1 MDDDTA
7 GRATSVS
14 SAPEND
20 WAAAA
25 PLIYPLLRPEGT
37 SGLRVEGLDPAALQ
51 AEGLKAHAEPLVDE
65 GPAGLPV
72 VYAIASGRF
81 DVIVNAEHVLSW
93 GVTPVAIQDAAL
105 ANLRAWADQAMWTDE
120 RSGDRRLLSS
130 QTGDGWDASR
140 ILLPEARAYLT
151 AELASAGRV
160 LVALP
165 ERHLLVA
172 GALRDGDDEFAPMLS
187 EFAIEQSG
195 QADEPIS
202 RQLFEL
208 IEGRLEP
215 LGA

>member
-1 MDDDTA
+1 MGEGKTGGA
-7 GRATSVS
+7 GSVS

-25 PLIYPLLRPEGT
+25 PLIYPLFRPPGT
-37 SGLRVEGLDPAALQ
+37 TGLKLEGLDPAVLQ
-51 AEGLKAHAEPLVDE
+51 AEGLKTHAEPLLDD

-93 GVTPVAIQDAAL
+93 GVTPTAIQDAAL
-105 ANLRAWADQAMWTDE
+105 ANLRAWADQAPWTDE
-120 RSGDRRLLSS
+120 RSGDRRLISS

-140 ILLPEARAYLT
+140 ILLPEARARLS
-151 AELASAGRV
+151 AELAPAGRV
-160 LVALP
+160 LVGLP
-165 ERHLLVA
+165 ERHLLIAGTLVA
-172 GALRDGDDEFAPMLS
+172 GDDEFAPMLS
-187 EFAIEQSG
+187 EFVVEQSG

-208 IEGRLEP
+208 IGGALVP
-215 LGA
+215 LAG

>member
-37 SGLRVEGLDPAALQ
+37 MGLRVEGLDPAALQ

-105 ANLRAWADQAMWTDE
+105 ANLRAWADQATWTDE

-151 AELASAGRV
+151 AELASVGRV
-160 LVALP
+160 IVAVP

-187 EFAIEQSG
+187 EFVIEQSG

-215 LGA
+215 LGV